1 MKPEILQ
8 EIVRALQLHGASLDY
23 IATVGS
29 WGGHSSGRPCARLAS
44 DFERSK
50 RKIRTSLKP
59 VRIPPK
65 PTLTLKSEIVSPRC
79 SVKVDFRATLAFAA
93 SLAYLSHTGP
103 DFDTSSVSGH
113 HKARLAD
120 PEPGFYRHFALYT
133 VNNVTRPAVM
143 QGNALLGLVIMKP
156 ESHFNR

>member
-1 MKPEILQ
+1 
-8 EIVRALQLHGASLDY
+8 
-23 IATVGS
+23 
-29 WGGHSSGRPCARLAS
+29 
-44 DFERSK
+44 
-50 RKIRTSLKP
+50 
-59 VRIPPK
+59 
-65 PTLTLKSEIVSPRC
+65 
-79 SVKVDFRATLAFAA
+79 LAFAA

-113 HKARLAD
+113 HKARLAA
-120 PEPGFYRHFALYT
+120 PEPGFYWHFALYT